1 MWWLGLSALLLAAQ
15 GLAEA
20 PGKDTTAVTQPD
32 YTLYNTREQLFRK
45 VFDVVDKHPLFMEVD
60 EVPLAV
66 DDYEAILTVV
76 TVEPGGLSRDHD
88 DKMRLLI
95 SFGEHGR
102 ELITPEVGLRL
113 LELLGQLGS
122 EMEHTTEALT
132 PQQKLLRRTVFKILP
147 MENVNG
153 RKLVESG
160 QLCERKNGRGVDPN
174 RNWDAHWGFKEP
186 DYDPAEEYPGSA
198 PFSEPETAL
207 LLALTNSF
215 RQHVWLNM
223 HSGMEALFMPYDH
236 LADIPPGPG
245 AQASLHILQ
254 QLNTLHCGGRCAVGS
269 GGKSV
274 GYLAHGTA
282 TDYMYDVAGVPMSFT
297 WEIFGDLNATF
308 VDCFKMFNP
317 VDSAV
322 VEATISNWAAAVVS
336 LVELLPNH
344 PDIAAMNFEPSS
356 KVAGTASNQTAL
368 AVTRIITE
376 SEQPS
381 DTVSAGAEAMTHDS
395 EVHGGTNHA
404 VLQHTDAG
412 LDSEPQHNVLVE
424 HGHVY
429 TNKLPAILNW
439 LYVLPVVI
447 LVLLV
452 VLLKSARK
460 GRTSWLRMR
469 QRVV

>member
-1 MWWLGLSALLLAAQ
+1 MC
-15 GLAEA
+15 
-20 PGKDTTAVTQPD
+20 
-32 YTLYNTREQLFRK
+32 R
-45 VFDVVDKHPLFMEVD
+45 
-60 EVPLAV
+60 
-66 DDYEAILTVV
+66 
-76 TVEPGGLSRDHD
+76 
-88 DKMRLLI
+88 
-95 SFGEHGR
+95 
-102 ELITPEVGLRL
+102 
-113 LELLGQLGS
+113 
-122 EMEHTTEALT
+122 
-132 PQQKLLRRTVFKILP
+132 
-147 MENVNG
+147 
-153 RKLVESG
+153 
-160 QLCERKNGRGVDPN
+160 
-174 RNWDAHWGFKEP
+174 
-186 DYDPAEEYPGSA
+186 
-198 PFSEPETAL
+198 
-207 LLALTNSF
+207 
-215 RQHVWLNM
+215 
-223 HSGMEALFMPYDH
+223 
-236 LADIPPGPG
+236 
-245 AQASLHILQ
+245 
-254 QLNTLHCGGRCAVGS
+254 LHCGGRCAVGS